1 MQSSP
6 NNKPLPKS
14 RLTIEIKPYEIE
26 TDLYSL
32 AERITEIRREGYI
45 VVYWRLTWSGCYK
58 TVDVAYGM
66 QKLVLE
72 MLLDDDKIEVG
83 EVIEAVE
90 QQFEEV
96 MSVDVPYIHQI

>member
-1 MQSSP
+1 
-6 NNKPLPKS
+6 
-14 RLTIEIKPYEIE
+14 
-26 TDLYSL
+26 
-32 AERITEIRREGYI
+32 
-45 VVYWRLTWSGCYK
+45 
-58 TVDVAYGM
+58 M